1 MKPERAKRFLEELK
15 DLLLEYE
22 VLLNYDNESDR
33 RGTRLV
39 NARTL
44 EVVEGVVLGNI
55 NQRSLAGAVEKLHHK
70 ITPDP
75 DAPRTF

>member
-22 VLLNYDNESDR
+22 VRLSYDQ
-33 RGTRLV
+33 GTGARLV

-75 DAPRTF
+75 DASRTL